1 MISPRMNCAAVS
13 KVKVQALGTCWDRVT
28 PRAVF
33 SRGGRFNLVKNLPA
47 VQVTWVRSLGWED
60 PLEKEMATHS
70 SILAWE
76 IPWALEPDV
85 IVHGVTKHQ
94 TRLSN

>member
-60 PLEKEMATHS
+60 PLEKAKATHS
-70 SILAWE
+70 SIMAREFYGQFMGLQRVRQ
-76 IPWALEPDV
+76 D
-85 IVHGVTKHQ
+85 
-94 TRLSN
+94 